1 MAVLG
6 HLVCV
11 QCKEIMCVGKWL
23 RSEKD
28 EGFGFWRGG
37 LTKEQSGTKTMHFLA
52 RHMNHKILVLTDFD
66 QRYDREEYRDV
77 EGELDGINPDDKN
90 KPQDPN

>member
-11 QCKEIMCVGKWL
+11 RCKETLCTGKWL

-37 LTKEQSGTKTMHFLA
+37 LTQEQSGTKIMHFLA
-52 RHMNHKILVLTDFD
+52 RHMNHDILILSDGQYETRDW
-66 QRYDREEYRDV
+66 EGYRNV
-77 EGELDGINPDDKN
+77 EDELDGRNPDDVV
-90 KPQDPN
+90 